1 MAVALPACRGMAFE
15 SLRANA
21 IIMKIFST
29 FFAIGSLVLLGAG
42 CGSGSDSADAAKD
55 SNAVKMDSPK
65 GDSTARTIPA
75 TVSKA
80 DQDFAVNTAIAGMT
94 EIQAGQMAQQKGMSK
109 DVKDY
114 GDMMVK
120 DHTAA
125 ADKLKAIATQKN
137 ITLPATLTPDAQKN
151 LDDLQKEDGKKFDK
165 DYLAMMVSDHKKVI
179 SAFENESKNGSDA
192 DIRAFADST
201 LHTLR
206 IHLDKAEKCEKME
219 KKM

>member
-1 MAVALPACRGMAFE
+1 MK
-15 SLRANA
+15 SLS
-21 IIMKIFST
+21 ICFV
-29 FFAIGSLVLLGAG
+29 IGSFVLASVS
-42 CGSGSDSADAAKD
+42 CNNGSNSADAAKD
-55 SNAVKMDSPK
+55 SNAVKMDSSAA
-65 GDSTARTIPA
+65 DSTAKLIPS

-94 EIQAGQMAQQKGMSK
+94 EIQAGQMAEQKTTAK
-109 DVKDY
+109 DVKEY
-114 GDMMVK
+114 AEMMVK

-151 LDDLQKEDGKKFDK
+151 LDNLQQETGKKFDK
-165 DYLAMMVSDHKKVI
+165 DYMAMMVSDHKNVI

-206 IHLDKAEKCEKME
+206 VHLDKAEKCEKMMG
-219 KKM
+219 KM